1 MTDKEKMKKLS
12 DFEKPKESEEQ
23 DWTEEEIL
31 AVAKKIIER
40 MGLDEQQL
48 R

>member
-1 MTDKEKMKKLS
+1 MDEKEKTKKLS
-12 DFEKPKESEEQ
+12 DFEKSKETVEQ

-31 AVAKKIIER
+31 TVAKKIIER